1 MGSLASTEGDMYS
14 FGILL
19 LEIFTGRRPTDA
31 LFKDNENLHTFV
43 QHALPDQVMDIVD
56 QSSFYNEQPG
66 DLTESTNW
74 ESYSRIEFR
83 ECLISLF
90 RIGLKCSEQAPQDR
104 MKMMQ
109 VSMDLISVKEKF
121 NRHGACEG
129 KFVKEAT

>member
-1 MGSLASTEGDMYS
+1 MGSLTSTEGDVYS

-31 LFKDNENLHTFV
+31 LFKDNENLHSFV
-43 QHALPDQVMDIVD
+43 QQALPDQVMDIVD
-56 QSSFYNEQPG
+56 QSAFYNEQPG
-66 DLTESTNW
+66 ELMETTNW
-74 ESYSRIEFR
+74 ESYSKFEFR

-90 RIGLKCSEQAPQDR
+90 RIGLKCSEPAPKDR

-121 NRHGACEG
+121 NKYGACEG
-129 KFVKEAT
+129 KFVKKAT